1 MVGAASGVAASRC
14 GRFGGAAGRFGGAAA
29 AAAAGFAVAGGAA
42 AGFVLLLNKGKRI
55 GERYI
60 LRAHV

>member
-29 AAAAGFAVAGGAA
+29 AAAGLAVAGGAA

-60 LRAHV
+60 LRANV